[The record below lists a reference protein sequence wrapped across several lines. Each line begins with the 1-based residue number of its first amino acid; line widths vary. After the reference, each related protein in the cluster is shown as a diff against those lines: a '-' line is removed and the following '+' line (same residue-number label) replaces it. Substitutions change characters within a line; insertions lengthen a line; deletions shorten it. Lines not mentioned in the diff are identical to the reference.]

1 MDFGGGERTARALR
15 DWGVSLVENAEKGR
29 EGNSASVAN
38 VAGGEKALAASFTP
52 KAVEGITVPVDTMLS
67 DIHAGSEYRAHLIGV
82 MVRRAVEACA

>member
-38 VAGGEKALAASFTP
+38 VAGGEKALAASL
-52 KAVEGITVPVDTMLS
+52 LS
-67 DIHAGSEYRAHLIGV
+67 RCGGGGS
-82 MVRRAVEACA
+82 